1 MSLKLYGV
9 GHGISG
15 QEANYE
21 IELKVF
27 TFKGG
32 EVQVKIAPQAN
43 DLRSP
48 VFKRFRIRADVRNSD
63 DIMALLI
70 LTDAT
75 RRQFGNYPIEVE
87 LPYIP
92 YARQD
97 RVCAPGESLSMK
109 VFADLINS
117 QKYDL
122 VKVWDPHSDVAIAL
136 IDHCDVVKGYTP
148 LSIAL
153 QWKRIAINPA
163 NTVLVSPDAGA
174 NKKVFE
180 AAQVLRIKDIVRADK
195 KRDTTTLAITGTVVY
210 SEHVGDKDFL
220 ILDDICDGGRT
231 FVELAKVLRPLTN
244 GKIFLYVTHGIFSY
258 GFDELRKHIDQ
269 IYTANSFVDL
279 KEVSDFVK
287 QVDL

>member
-1 MSLKLYGV
+1 MLKLYGV

-15 QEANYE
+15 QETLYE
-21 IELKVF
+21 QELKVF

-32 EVQVKIAPQAN
+32 EVQVKITPIQG
-43 DLRSP
+43 DVSRTKP
-48 VFKRFRIRADVRNSD
+48 FHRFRIRADIRNSD
-63 DIMALLI
+63 DTMALLL
-70 LTDAT
+70 LTDAV
-75 RRQFGNYPIEVE
+75 RRMFGRTPIEVE

-97 RVCAPGESLSMK
+97 RVCNPGESLSIK

-117 QKYDL
+117 QGYDL
-122 VKVWDPHSDVAIAL
+122 VRVLDPHSDVSAAL
-136 IDHCDVVKGYTP
+136 IDNCEIVKGYQP
-148 LSIAL
+148 LSTAL
-153 QWKRIAINPA
+153 QWKRTAITPA

-180 AAQVLRIKDIVRADK
+180 AAQVLRIKDVVRADK
-195 KRDTTTLAITGTVVY
+195 TRDTTTLAITGTVVY

-258 GFDELRKHIDQ
+258 GFDELRKYIDQ